1 MPSNIKTMS
10 VINII
15 IDRVRMRRRHGHWT
29 DSHEFKPRQVRPLR
43 GHYAFTTPTRGTSS
57 IQNNHFHDVDFFVT
71 FARQG
76 CLALLV
82 YLRKTCYWYLGKG
95 SNTSFQFCSSKGEG
109 SYPPLPSP
117 LQLRI
122 SNLFGQ
128 KLSVYGSGWLPPSN
142 PSENMMSIYF
152 SLVAKSAK

>member
-1 MPSNIKTMS
+1 MIFRDRQTPHHNIYI
-10 VINII
+10 VITTIGINVIVII
-15 IDRVRMRRRHGHWT
+15 NRVRMRRRHGHWT

-95 SNTSFQFCSSKGEG
+95 SNTSFQFCSSKREG

-117 LQLRI
+117 VK
-122 SNLFGQ
+122 NL
-128 KLSVYGSGWLPPSN
+128 
-142 PSENMMSIYF
+142 E
-152 SLVAKSAK
+152 LVRPKIVCIW